1 MTRPPLLLGLDA
13 GGTGTGWAL
22 LRGGQVV
29 ATGTAPAFTA
39 MLAGTP
45 AGTES
50 LAALARAM
58 PGQPDAVQAGVP
70 GVSAGSEM
78 ASTLQATLAAALGV
92 APDRV
97 DIESDLDLAY
107 RAHLAPGAGVL
118 LYAGT
123 GSIAYHVTASGE
135 AVRAGGYGY
144 RIGDDGGGYSLG
156 RAALRHLT
164 RLLDLGEVPSSPLAR
179 EVAAVTG
186 GLDWETLRA
195 FVYGTP
201 GAGTTARLAPAV
213 GRAADAGDP
222 DATRLLEE
230 AAAAL
235 AELVTRLRAR
245 VGPLPVTATG
255 GALRVSALFPG
266 ALSRALPGVSVQ
278 QRNHA
283 EAAARYAARLASS

>member
-22 LRGGQVV
+22 LRGAQAV
-29 ATGTAPAFTA
+29 ASGTAPAFTA
-39 MLAGTP
+39 MLAGSP
-45 AGTES
+45 AGAES
-50 LAALARAM
+50 LAALARAL

-70 GVSAGSEM
+70 GVTAGSDLARALE
-78 ASTLQATLAAALGV
+78 ATLAEALGV
-92 APDRV
+92 PAGRV
-97 DIESDLDLAY
+97 NVENDLDLAY

-123 GSIAYHVTASGE
+123 GSIAYHVTANGE
-135 AVRAGGYGY
+135 ALRTGGYGY
-144 RIGDDGGGYSLG
+144 RIGDDGGGFSLG

-164 RLLDLGEVPSSPLAR
+164 RQLDLGEVPDAPLAR
-179 EVAAVTG
+179 EVAAITG
-186 GLDWETLRA
+186 GLDWDTLRA

-201 GAGTTARLAPAV
+201 GAGATAQLAPAV

-222 DATRLLEE
+222 DAMRLLEE
-230 AAAAL
+230 AAAQL
-235 AELVTRLRAR
+235 AELAMRLRAR

-255 GALRVSALFPG
+255 GALRASSLFPG

-278 QRNHA
+278 QRSHA
-283 EAAARYAARLASS
+283 EAAARYAARLAAG